1 MYGLSVTAEPNPSFC
16 CIFVMFWSQN
26 FGNVSHE
33 GPLVSNFCLL
43 HFIWRCVSLCRVVK
57 VLYKPEAR
65 ENMFPAD
72 LHTHKFL
79 GAGECL
85 S

>member
-43 HFIWRCVSLCRVVK
+43 HFIW
-57 VLYKPEAR
+57 
-65 ENMFPAD
+65 
-72 LHTHKFL
+72 
-79 GAGECL
+79 G
-85 S
+85 